1 MKKIFLILLITFI
14 FFSINSYSQITLS
27 LNANF
32 SEGRGL
38 NNYSKI
44 DIISN
49 VPDSNVIGF
58 IPSANLNDREFV
70 RSDKSITPWLQDF
83 VDKQFGSNPDTKAN
97 RLFWVMQ
104 DFSVG
109 RDSTQ
114 KQTNSFVKL
123 KVDIYTGNTALN
135 YQLVN
140 TFDSTWIATGDADF
154 GKMIATAFIELY
166 KNSVE
171 QRKSLANIRFQ
182 QMAKAGTATKDEII
196 KKVKLANNYPILN
209 SKYVQGIYK
218 SFTEFKNNTPSIKNF
233 YADVNPQTNKVELYE
248 IAADSSSKLIQKPWG
263 LAINNELYYYSSD
276 QLYPIEKSGN
286 TFYLAKYLEPKT
298 RKNQAMYWRGYI
310 GSKQSDN
317 NPYNDAH
324 VLRRAV
330 STVKGLSLEAT
341 HMDFDLAE
349 FTY

>member
-1 MKKIFLILLITFI
+1 MKKIFLILLITFS
-14 FFSINSYSQITLS
+14 FLSIKGYTQITLS
-27 LNANF
+27 LEANL

-38 NNYSKI
+38 NTYNKI
-44 DIISN
+44 DVISN
-49 VPDSNVIGF
+49 VPDSNVLGF
-58 IPSANLNDREFV
+58 TPSNNVNDREIV
-70 RSDKSITPWLQDF
+70 KSDKSITPWLQDF
-83 VDKQFGSNPDTKAN
+83 VDKQFNSNPDAKAN
-97 RLFWVMQ
+97 RLLWVIQ
-104 DFSVG
+104 DLSIG
-109 RDSTQ
+109 KDSTQ
-114 KQTNSFVKL
+114 KHAYSFVKI
-123 KVDIYTGNTALN
+123 KVDIYTGITLN

-140 TFDSTWIATGDADF
+140 TFDSTWISNSDVDF

-166 KNSVE
+166 KNSLE

-209 SKYVQGIYK
+209 SMYVHGIYK
-218 SFTEFKNNTPSIKNF
+218 SFSEFKNNTPSTKHF
-233 YADVNPQTNKVELYE
+233 YADVNPQNNKVELFE
-248 IAADSSSKLIQKPWG
+248 IAADSSSKLIQNPWG

-276 QLYPIEKSGN
+276 QLYPIERSGN